1 MGIVYNE
8 EDDMLRQSL
17 RKFLQKE
24 VVPFFADWEKERQVP
39 REIWKEFGRQGFLC
53 PWLPEEYG
61 GSNLGFKSSVI
72 IIEEMSRANA
82 GIPFGLHSDVV
93 VPYIAAYA
101 NEEQKNKWLPGCAS
115 GDLLTAIAMTEPG
128 TGSDL
133 AGVQTTARKEGSDYV
148 INGQKLFITNGWDCD
163 LVIVVC
169 KTGDNPK
176 AHHNISLIAVEAG
189 TPGFIKAKKMEKMG
203 RHTEGTAEL
212 VFEDCRVPQ
221 SNLIGE
227 EGRGFYCLMQ
237 KLQQERLVSTLGSL
251 CSAEK
256 IFQEGLEYS
265 KTRRAFGQPIGKFQ
279 HNSFK
284 LAEMATEI
292 EIGRC
297 FLNQLVNDHIAGKDI
312 VTQVSMAKW
321 WISEMTNRV
330 AYDVLQLHGGYGY
343 MEEYPISKYYQNVRV
358 DTIWAGTTE
367 IMKSIVARNL
377 GL

>member
-1 MGIVYNE
+1 MGIVYKE
-8 EDDMLRQSL
+8 EHEMLRQSL

-39 REIWKEFGRQGFLC
+39 KDIWKQFGRQGFLC

-61 GSNLGFKSSVI
+61 GSELGFESSVI
-72 IIEEMSRANA
+72 IIEEMSRADA

-93 VPYIAAYA
+93 VPYIAAYGS
-101 NEEQKNKWLPGCAS
+101 EEQKNKWLPGCAS
-115 GDLLTAIAMTEPG
+115 GDILTAIAMTEPG

-169 KTGDNPK
+169 KTSDNPK
-176 AHHNISLIAVEAG
+176 AHHNISLIVVEEG

-212 VFEDCRVPQ
+212 VFEECRVPQ

-237 KLQQERLVSTLGSL
+237 KLQQERLVSTMGSL

-256 IFQEGLEYS
+256 IFQEGLKYA
-265 KTRRAFGQPIGKFQ
+265 KTRHAFGQPIGKFQ

-297 FLNQLVNDHIAGKDI
+297 FLNQLVSDHIAGKDI
-312 VTQVSMAKW
+312 VNQVSMAKW